1 MALAVGAGRRSPHL
15 APLAAANLALGAAL
29 LGGLGPWVVALAVL
43 VPLGLA
49 VAERPQRGLLL
60 LAALAPFH
68 GLLLIVPAPAVAA
81 GWKEALVLLTLAATV
96 VAPLEAR
103 RPPGGRMPPWTLAV
117 VGLLGLGALS
127 AIVVGGLQAAVGM
140 KALFFYVLVA
150 VAVWRCPLA
159 ATERDRLV
167 SVLMACGVVTA
178 VVGLAQQVVGG
189 AVLHGLGYEYNSAI
203 RTTGS
208 MLRSFSTF
216 NQPFGFGFF
225 LMLVILIGV
234 PAALSDPGRRRN
246 RAFLLVL
253 PVLGVALGFTF
264 VRGAWIGVAVGLAYL
279 GVTRHPVLLLAIP
292 VGLLAL
298 VFLPRELATPALSS
312 SSSVDRL
319 ESWQERGSEVASAPL
334 GAGVG
339 ASGSASEKVA
349 ELRSGKT
356 RYQPD
361 NYYFKVLLEL
371 GVLGLW
377 LLVLLLVSV
386 FATAHVAG
394 SRLGGEEGAF
404 AGGVAATVMAAAVAS
419 LVATYLEIFPMDVY
433 FWLFAGAVTPWA
445 AASR

>member
-1 MALAVGAGRRSPHL
+1 M
-15 APLAAANLALGAAL
+15 
-29 LGGLGPWVVALAVL
+29 AVL
-43 VPLGLA
+43 VPLCLA

-60 LAALAPFH
+60 LAALVPFH
-68 GLLLIVPAPAVAA
+68 GLLLIVPAPAVAT

-96 VAPLEAR
+96 VAPPEAR
-103 RPPGGRMPPWTLAV
+103 GPSGRRLPPWTPAV
-117 VGLLGLGALS
+117 VGLVVLGAVS
-127 AIVVGGLQAAVGM
+127 AMIVGGLQAAVGM
-140 KALFFYVLVA
+140 KTLFFYVLVA

-159 ATERDRLV
+159 AAERDRLV
-167 SVLMACGVVTA
+167 TVLMACGVVTA
-178 VVGLAQQVVGG
+178 VVGLGQQVVGG

-203 RTTGS
+203 RFAGS

-216 NQPFGFGFF
+216 NQPFGFAFF

-246 RAFLLVL
+246 RAFLVAL

-279 GVTRHPVLLLAIP
+279 GFTRHPVLLLGIP
-292 VGLLAL
+292 LGVTALL
-298 VFLPRELATPALSS
+298 FLPQELAAPALSA
-312 SSSVDRL
+312 SSSVERV
-319 ESWQERGSEVASAPL
+319 ESWQERGSAVASAPL

-339 ASGSASEKVA
+339 ATGSASEKVA
-349 ELRSGKT
+349 ELQSGKT

-377 LLVLLLVSV
+377 LFVMLLVSI
-386 FATAHVAG
+386 FATARLAA

-404 AGGVAATVMAAAVAS
+404 ASGVAATVMAAAVAS